1 MSDAGDWYDSDTD
14 ILDDNESLPDLT
26 PVKIAGDDEDDTVPV
41 GDDADEDEEEREDI
55 DMEDEELDTTKPI
68 KSMVITTDHEYVEFT
83 RVVPDSMRQTSN
95 ILSEFEQ
102 TELISIRSE
111 QISRYNNPF
120 IDCTGLSDPTSMAS
134 RELSMRRS
142 PLMISRIVGEIKA
155 DSKRVSVVEHW
166 DPNLMVHKQ
175 K

>member
-1 MSDAGDWYDSDTD
+1 MSDAGDWYDSDTE
-14 ILDDNESLPDLT
+14 LFDDNESLPDIA
-26 PVKIAGDDEDDTVPV
+26 PVKIAGEDDDEAAPV
-41 GDDADEDEEEREDI
+41 GDDADEDEVEETEDNGDEI
-55 DMEDEELDTTKPI
+55 DEVVKPI
-68 KSMVITTDHEYVEFT
+68 KSTIIMPDHEYVEFT
-83 RVVPDSMRQTSN
+83 RVVPDHMRQTSN

-120 IDCTGLSDPTSMAS
+120 VDCVGLSDPTSMAG

-155 DSKRVSVVEHW
+155 DMKRVSVVEHW